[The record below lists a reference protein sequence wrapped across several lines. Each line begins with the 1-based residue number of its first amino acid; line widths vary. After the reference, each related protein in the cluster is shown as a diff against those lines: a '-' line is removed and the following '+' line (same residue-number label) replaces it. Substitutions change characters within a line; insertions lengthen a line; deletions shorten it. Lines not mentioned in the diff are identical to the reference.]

1 MPTVRFEE
9 PWVPG
14 FRSAVRTSTAEG
26 WSVREHRGGMR
37 LQVRHPGGS
46 MQTVSLPFDWARRST
61 GDALVR
67 IRNIYALVEEGH
79 TLRSAADVL
88 EGKAPATIK
97 PRRCRRTHP
106 RLPGSPTAPRQRWR
120 ASCQLRHRRS
130 PLLS

>member
-1 MPTVRFEE
+1 MPSVRFEE

-37 LQVRHPGGS
+37 LQVRHAAGS

-79 TLRSAADVL
+79 SIRSAADLL
-88 EGKAPATIK
+88 EGKAPATLKPWREAAERFREQKILHGNAIK
-97 PRRCRRTHP
+97 PST
-106 RLPGSPTAPRQRWR
+106 WE
-120 ASCQLRHRRS
+120 
-130 PLLS
+130 